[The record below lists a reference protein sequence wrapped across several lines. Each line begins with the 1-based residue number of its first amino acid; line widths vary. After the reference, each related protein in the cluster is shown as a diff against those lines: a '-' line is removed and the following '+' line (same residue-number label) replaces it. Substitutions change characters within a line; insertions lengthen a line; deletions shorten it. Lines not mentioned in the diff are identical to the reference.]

1 MPRVNVWIPDS
12 LYTQAKEA
20 GINVSAAAQY
30 GISVKLGNAETI
42 RAAAR
47 QPDGT
52 DQSRSQALQEIATG
66 LDVPAE
72 ALAADVGINHCAAA
86 TTCLHPA
93 KERTSYGICRL
104 CRQKV
109 KR

>member
-42 RAAAR
+42 QAAAKPFTGEGVISAEQAQTMAR
-47 QPDGT
+47 DLLAKVQPSIVFPELPRPEGD
-52 DQSRSQALQEIATG
+52 
-66 LDVPAE
+66 P
-72 ALAADVGINHCAAA
+72 CP
-86 TTCLHPA
+86 HPA
-93 KERTSYGICRL
+93 KERTSYGVCRL
-104 CRQKV
+104 CKQKV
-109 KR
+109 QP